1 MSVTESDYC
10 HTVTTQSLSPQRIV
24 SLYVFPVMDATV
36 NLNSQLESVAVEI
49 RNVPVNHTLRL
60 KLMPPFTLPLA

>member
-24 SLYVFPVMDATV
+24 SLYVFPVMNATV
-36 NLNSQLESVAVEI
+36 NLNSQLESIAVEI
-49 RNVPVNHTLRL
+49 RDIPVNHTLRL
-60 KLMPPFTLPLA
+60 ELMPPFTLPLA

>member
-10 HTVTTQSLSPQRIV
+10 HTVTTQSLSPQRIIPF
-24 SLYVFPVMDATV
+24 YVFSVVNSTV

-49 RNVPVNHTLRL
+49 RNVPVNNTLRL
-60 KLMPPFTLPLA
+60 ELMPPFTLSLA